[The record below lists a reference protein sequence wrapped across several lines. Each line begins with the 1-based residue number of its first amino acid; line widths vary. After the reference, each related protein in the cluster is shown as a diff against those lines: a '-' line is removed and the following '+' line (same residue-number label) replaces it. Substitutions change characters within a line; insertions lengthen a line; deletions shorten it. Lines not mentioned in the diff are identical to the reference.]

1 MVLTNQKTIVNS
13 GGAARQMKKQTPST
27 WNKGRRIM
35 PTYVQVF
42 ELLGRPPSQLKS
54 VFILEASIQQRVA
67 AKEIHRDLW
76 KQDQVNSLYGEWWT
90 STMILQNIQKNSLI
104 VNTIL
109 KTQTQFNIIFIQE
122 PL

>member
-1 MVLTNQKTIVNS
+1 
-13 GGAARQMKKQTPST
+13 
-27 WNKGRRIM
+27 M

-42 ELLGRPPSQLKS
+42 ELLGRPPGQLKS
-54 VFILEASIQQRVA
+54 VSILEASIQQRVA

-90 STMILQNIQKNSLI
+90 LTMILQNVQKNSLI

-109 KTQTQFNIIFIQE
+109 ETQT
-122 PL
+122 